1 MIRRIVLLLAA
12 FAFAGSALADE
23 TGASRF
29 LSIGGT
35 VRISEP
41 TQGDVL
47 ALGGTVDI
55 DAPVAGDVR
64 AAGGTVRLG
73 PDAAVSGDVAL
84 AGGTV
89 TVDGSIQG
97 NVRAAGGDVRIN
109 GPVAGNLSI
118 AAGTLALGPAAR
130 IDGKLTF
137 HGGQL
142 NRDPAA
148 QVTGGVQHEEST
160 HTPRHERTAVER
172 FVHGWIWTA
181 GFMLIAAIMAAA
193 LPGPSQRLARELRE
207 RPWITSFI
215 GFLALMSVPVAAV
228 LMMVTIIG
236 IPLGILALF
245 AYAALLLVGYVW
257 LTVVV
262 GGMLLDRIRPEA
274 AARTAWR
281 VGAAVLT
288 MLVLGIL
295 VRVPF
300 VGDTL
305 RFLATGVGVGMVVA
319 AMFRRPQPEELSPAT

>member
-1 MIRRIVLLLAA
+1 MFHRIVVLLTA
-12 FAFAGSALADE
+12 FAFAGGALAE
-23 TGASRF
+23 EATPSRT
-29 LSIGGT
+29 LSVGGT

-41 TQGDVL
+41 AQGAVF
-47 ALGGTVDI
+47 AVGGTVEI
-55 DAPVAGDVR
+55 DAAVNGDVH
-64 AAGGTVRLG
+64 AVGGTVRLG
-73 PDAAVSGDVAL
+73 PDAAIDGDVAL
-84 AGGTV
+84 VGGTV
-89 TVDGSIQG
+89 TVDGPVRG
-97 NVRAAGGDVRIN
+97 KVRAAGGDVRIN
-109 GPVAGNLSI
+109 GPVAGDLSI
-118 AAGTLALGPAAR
+118 AAGTLALGPEAR
-130 IDGKLTF
+130 IDGKVTF

-142 NRDPAA
+142 NRDPSA
-148 QVTGGVQHEEST
+148 QVTGGVQHDEGT
-160 HTPRHERTAVER
+160 HTPRHERTALER
-172 FVHGWIWTA
+172 FVHGWIWTV
-181 GFMLIAAIMAAA
+181 GFMVLAAIMAAA

-207 RPWITSFI
+207 RPWVTLFI
-215 GFLALMSVPVAAV
+215 GFLALTSVPIAAV

-281 VGAAVLT
+281 VGAAILT
-288 MLVLGIL
+288 MLVLGML

-319 AMFRRPQPEELSPAT
+319 AMFRRSQPDEVQPAA